1 MNKKKFRLGQSRDAN
16 DLDGGEHYLRERAV
30 ESKRRQIR
38 AERLATEVEAHD
50 PDTMLHLPDPA
61 QWSHLPQATIKQ
73 RHSQWVDLM
82 LDEGSEI
89 RATLAGKLK
98 GVKLV
103 CGDRVFFTN
112 SPTETIDKKL
122 PAAQA
127 VAVLPRRSLLRRG
140 GIDDREP
147 WQLVCAN
154 ADELWICAAVIDP
167 PLRPGL
173 LERAHALSL
182 DANMP
187 LRIIVTKRD
196 KASLKDM
203 LPELDPIRALKLPI
217 IETSAKTG
225 SGMDTLK
232 ELLHD
237 RVAVLIGHSG
247 VGKSTLVNALLP
259 GCDLKIGEVSR
270 YGTGRQTT
278 TSANWLKTPLGGAL
292 IDTPGIRTLSVRG
305 LSRELLFKVFPE
317 FPPEWLEDPMALDP
331 EDEELGIAYPERLS
345 SLQRLWTEMADRNP
359 NQNVYR

>member
-1 MNKKKFRLGQSRDAN
+1 MSQKKFRLGQSRTAQ
-16 DLDGGEHYLRERAV
+16 DLDSREHYLKERVV

-50 PDTMLHLPDPA
+50 PNSMLHLPDTA

-73 RHSQWVDLM
+73 RHSQWVDL
-82 LDEGSEI
+82 LLEDGSEI

-103 CGDRVFFTN
+103 CGDRVHFSS
-112 SPTETIDKKL
+112 SPIETMDDKL
-122 PAAQA
+122 PGASV
-127 VAVLPRRSLLRRG
+127 VAVLPRRSLLKRG

-173 LERAHALSL
+173 LERAYVLSL

-196 KASLKDM
+196 MASPKDS
-203 LPELDPIRALKLPI
+203 LPELDAIRDLEIPI

-225 SGMDTLK
+225 YGLDLLQG
-232 ELLHD
+232 LLHNK
-237 RVAVLIGHSG
+237 VVVLLGHSG
-247 VGKSTLVNALLP
+247 VGKSSLINTILP
-259 GCDLKIGEVSR
+259 GIGLKIGAISK

-278 TSANWLKTPLGGAL
+278 TSANWLPTPFGGA
-292 IDTPGIRTLSVRG
+292 IVDTPGIRTLSVRG
-305 LSRELLFKVFPE
+305 QSRELLGTVFPE

-331 EDEELGIAYPERLS
+331 EDEELGLLYPERLL
-345 SLQRLWTEMADRNP
+345 SLQRLWVEMATRNP